1 MENLSFEKNST
12 SSEILLYQTE
22 DGKSKIE
29 VRLEYESVWVTQIQM
44 AALFQ
49 TTKQNIG
56 QHIKNILQESELKE
70 DSVVKNFFITASD
83 GKNYRTRHYNLDM
96 IINEIRQ
103 LNRIVTMYLDYAEMQ
118 AERRQPIYMKEW
130 KEKSDAFL
138 SFNEKEILNDA
149 GRISMEVAK
158 NLAVYE
164 YEKFNQKRLAFEAQ
178 QDDEDFEQIARQIEK
193 RKAVHS

>member
-1 MENLSFEKNST
+1 MKA
-12 SSEILLYQTE
+12 
-22 DGKSKIE
+22 GK
-29 VRLEYESVWVTQIQM
+29 VRKPDVTV
-44 AALFQ
+44 A
-49 TTKQNIG
+49 N
-56 QHIKNILQESELKE
+56 
-70 DSVVKNFFITASD
+70 
-83 GKNYRTRHYNLDM
+83 NYLRE
-96 IINEIRQ
+96 NEIRQ

-158 NLAVYE
+158 NLAVSE
-164 YEKFNQKRLAFEAQ
+164 YEKFNQKRLAFEIQ

-193 RKAVHS
+193 RKTVHS